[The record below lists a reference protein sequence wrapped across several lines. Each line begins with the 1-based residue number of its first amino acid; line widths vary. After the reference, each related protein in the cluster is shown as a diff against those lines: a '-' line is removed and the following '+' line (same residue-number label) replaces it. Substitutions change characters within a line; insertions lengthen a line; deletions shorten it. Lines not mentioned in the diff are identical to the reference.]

1 MHDIDFLTLYYL
13 KYTKAI
19 QTTIQTK
26 SPTMAASNFSRV
38 HVVPSDALDT
48 ATIISSA
55 VQVDTRV
62 VGVVLPR
69 SKNITGADAAVGALS
84 AVEVPRS

>member
-1 MHDIDFLTLYYL
+1 MHDIDILTLYYS
-13 KYTKAI
+13 KYTKPI
-19 QTTIQTK
+19 QTTIQTR
-26 SPTMAASNFSRV
+26 SPTIAASNFSRV

-62 VGVVLPR
+62 ISVVLPR
-69 SKNITGADAAVGALS
+69 SENIAGAKTAVRALS
-84 AVEVPRS
+84 AIEVPWS